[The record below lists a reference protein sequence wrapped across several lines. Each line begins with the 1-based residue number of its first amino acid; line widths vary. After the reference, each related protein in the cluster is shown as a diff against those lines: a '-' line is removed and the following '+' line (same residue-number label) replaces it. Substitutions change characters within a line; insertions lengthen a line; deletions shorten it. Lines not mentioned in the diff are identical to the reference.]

1 MLKNLLLYRLAV
13 VNTTLAALFG
23 YLGYKGYLAMALAG
37 DPTGITIAVA
47 ALFLV
52 VTASMLK
59 RAWKTAE
66 GMNWLKTA
74 TPVQLRVA
82 PTGKPWTKRMAKIK
96 HVKDASTWLAGLGLI
111 GTMVGFVMALNGLDV
126 GSLTE
131 LSGVQAMI
139 PQMMTGMKVALFT
152 SLAGLGFGMWN
163 EVNYRML
170 ATATECLNE
179 DEKAQ
184 WDV

>member
-1 MLKNLLLYRLAV
+1 MLKNLLLYRMGI
-13 VNTTLAALFG
+13 VNITMAALVG
-23 YLGYKGYLAMALAG
+23 YLGHKGYLAMALAG
-37 DPTGITIAVA
+37 DPTGITVLIAV
-47 ALFLV
+47 LFLV
-52 VTASMLK
+52 LSSSMAR
-59 RAWKTAE
+59 RAWKTSK
-66 GMNWLKTA
+66 GMNFLKGA
-74 TPVQLRVA
+74 TEAQLRV
-82 PTGKPWTKRMAKIK
+82 PPKGKPWTKRMAKIK
-96 HVKDASTWLAGLGLI
+96 HLRDGSTWLAGLGLI

-170 ATATECLNE
+170 STATECLCE
-179 DEKAQ
+179 DEKAT